1 MIRMHILKVLNMAA
15 LGMPAETRAY
25 LDLVALAHLTMTSYL
40 SYAIQ
45 NCPLI
50 STFTDTHAPEYKNL
64 QWAEIPWWWWC
75 SYISQEKSR
84 GVHSSLTLALV
95 TKAVLCLGLIIKS
108 NPGRAT

>member
-1 MIRMHILKVLNMAA
+1 MHILKDLAA
-15 LGMPAETRAY
+15 LWMPAERRAY

-64 QWAEIPWWWWC
+64 RRAEIPWWWWC
-75 SYISQEKSR
+75 SYVSQEKSR
-84 GVHSSLTLALV
+84 GQSFVRSSLTLALV